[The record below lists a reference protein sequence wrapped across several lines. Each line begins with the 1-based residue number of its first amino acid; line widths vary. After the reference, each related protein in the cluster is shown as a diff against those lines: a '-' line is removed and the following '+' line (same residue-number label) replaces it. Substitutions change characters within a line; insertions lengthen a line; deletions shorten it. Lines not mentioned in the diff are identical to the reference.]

1 MDKLFYS
8 DPRTGREISYSRL
21 LEDLNTATERCLY
34 CKSSDYYEV
43 FRNIVLS
50 MLLGQEIIL
59 LDADFTD
66 EEVSRLTDNADIRA
80 RHSRS
85 LPYRQLT
92 KDNFHDELVARIDS
106 WQITLFT
113 SGTTGLPK
121 KVSHSYRSITRQV
134 RQDGRHADDV
144 WGFAYNPTHMAGL
157 QVFLQALLNG
167 NSIVRLFG
175 LDRREIVDEIKARG
189 ISHIS
194 ATPTFYRLLLP
205 PADVCPSVRR
215 ITSGGEKFDEHTS
228 EQLKSLFP
236 NAKFTNVYASTEA
249 GTLFASHGNE
259 FVIPEGMRDKVKVAD
274 GELIIHKSLLGSSE
288 NLRADG
294 EWYHTG
300 DLVECVAE
308 EPLTFHFV
316 SRNNEMI
323 NVGGYKVNPNE
334 VEDCLRE
341 CVGVVD
347 ARVYG
352 KANRI
357 MGNIVLCDVVRTDPE
372 VTEKSILDNLR
383 TKLQE
388 FKVPRMVRFVE
399 RIDVTR
405 TGKISRKQ

>member
-1 MDKLFYS
+1 MV
-8 DPRTGREISYSRL
+8 SYKRL
-21 LEDLNTATERCLY
+21 LEDLNGVSEYCPY

-43 FRNIVLS
+43 FRHIVLS
-50 MLLGQEIIL
+50 MLLGREIIL

-66 EEVSRLTDNADIRA
+66 EEVARLVGDVDIRVKGKA
-80 RHSRS
+80 S
-85 LPYRQLT
+85 LTAHLT
-92 KDNFHDELVARIDS
+92 EDNFLRELIAKTDT

-121 KVSHSYRSITRQV
+121 KVSHNYGSIARQV
-134 RQDGRHADDV
+134 RQDDRHSEDV

-157 QVFLQALLNG
+157 QVFLQALFNW

-175 LDRREIVDEIKARG
+175 LDSKEVVKEIHANG

-205 PADVCPSVRR
+205 PVDVCPSVSR
-215 ITSGGEKFDEHTS
+215 ITSGGERFDEHTLV
-228 EQLKSLFP
+228 QLKSLFP

-249 GTLFASHGNE
+249 GTLFASRGNE
-259 FVIPEGMRDKVKVAD
+259 FIVREGMTDKMKVED
-274 GELIIHKSLLGSSE
+274 GELLIHKSLLGNSDS
-288 NLRADG
+288 LRVDG

-300 DLVECVAE
+300 DLVEVVSK

-334 VEDCLRE
+334 VEDRLRE
-341 CVGVVD
+341 CDGVVD
-347 ARVYG
+347 AKVYG

-357 MGNIVLCDVVRTDPE
+357 MGNIILCDVVRTGSE
-372 VTEKSILDNLR
+372 VSEKAIIENLR
-383 TKLQE
+383 KKLQE
-388 FKVPRMVRFVE
+388 FKIPRIIRFVE
-399 RIDVTR
+399 HIDVTR
-405 TGKISRKQ
+405 TGKISRQ